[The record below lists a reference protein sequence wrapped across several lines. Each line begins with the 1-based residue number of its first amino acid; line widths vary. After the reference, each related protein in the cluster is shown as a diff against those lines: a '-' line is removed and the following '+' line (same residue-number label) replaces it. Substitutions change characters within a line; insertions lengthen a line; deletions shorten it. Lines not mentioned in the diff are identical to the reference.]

1 MGATMNQAVEYEVTT
16 PDPIVIVDG
25 DFFSV
30 RLETTKGTIRLRLKR
45 RAHQTIADQLKELPR
60 TN

>member
-1 MGATMNQAVEYEVTT
+1 MNQATEFEVTT
-16 PDPIVIVDG
+16 RDPIILVDG

-45 RAHQTIADQLKELPR
+45 RVLELIANQLKELPR
-60 TN
+60 LH